1 MAREQRRIIIMRE
14 NLRYVIQY
22 HAHTIRILVRIVAQT
37 AKSASF
43 ACRFSLNIRQFSLT
57 PAKMEMPMSTTWFVG
72 ADWLAEHIDDPEI
85 QIIDARMASPG
96 QEDRNVAQEYLN
108 GHIPGAVFFDIEALS
123 DHTSPLPHMLPRPET
138 FAVAMREL
146 GVNQD
151 KHLIVYD
158 EGNLFSAPR
167 AWWMLRTFGVE
178 KVSILGGGLAGW
190 QRDDLLLEEGAVE
203 LPEGEFNAAF
213 NPEAVVKVTDVLLAS
228 HENTAQIIDAR
239 PATRFNAEVDE
250 PRPGL
255 RRGHIP
261 GALNVPWTEL
271 VREGELKTTD
281 ELDAIFF
288 GRGVSYDKPIIVSCG
303 SGVTAA
309 VVLLALATLD
319 VTNVKLYDGAWSE
332 WGARADLP
340 VEPVK

>member
-1 MAREQRRIIIMRE
+1 MTTAFF
-14 NLRYVIQY
+14 
-22 HAHTIRILVRIVAQT
+22 VAT
-37 AKSASF
+37 
-43 ACRFSLNIRQFSLT
+43 
-57 PAKMEMPMSTTWFVG
+57 
-72 ADWLAEHIDDPEI
+72 DWLAEHIDDPQI
-85 QIIDARMASPG
+85 QIIDARMAPPG
-96 QEDRNVAQEYLN
+96 QEDRDVAQEYRS

-123 DHTSPLPHMLPRPET
+123 DHTSPLPHMMPRPES

-146 GVNQD
+146 GVDQD

-178 KVSILGGGLAGW
+178 NVSILGGGLAGW
-190 QRDDLLLEEGAVE
+190 QRDELPLQEGNVE
-203 LPEGEFNAAF
+203 LPEGDFDAAF
-213 NPEAVVKVTDVLLAS
+213 NPEAVVRVTDVLLAS
-228 HENTAQIIDAR
+228 HEKSAQIVDAR
-239 PATRFNAEVDE
+239 PAARFNAEADE

-255 RRGHIP
+255 RRGHVP

-271 VREGELKTTD
+271 VQDGELKTTD

-288 GRGVSYDKPIIVSCG
+288 RHGVSFDRPIIASCG

-309 VVLLALATLD
+309 VVVLALTTLD
-319 VTNVKLYDGAWSE
+319 VPDVALYDGAWSE

-340 VEPVK
+340 VEPAETK

>member
-1 MAREQRRIIIMRE
+1 
-14 NLRYVIQY
+14 
-22 HAHTIRILVRIVAQT
+22 
-37 AKSASF
+37 
-43 ACRFSLNIRQFSLT
+43 
-57 PAKMEMPMSTTWFVG
+57 MSTTWFVG

-281 ELDAIFF
+281 ELDAIFL

>member
-1 MAREQRRIIIMRE
+1 
-14 NLRYVIQY
+14 
-22 HAHTIRILVRIVAQT
+22 
-37 AKSASF
+37 
-43 ACRFSLNIRQFSLT
+43 
-57 PAKMEMPMSTTWFVG
+57 MSTTWFVG
-72 ADWLAEHIDDPEI
+72 ADWLAKHIDDPEI
-85 QIIDARMASPG
+85 QIIDARMAPPG
-96 QEDRNVAQEYLN
+96 QEDRNVAQEYLH

-123 DHTSPLPHMLPRPET
+123 DQTSPLPHMLPRPET

-178 KVSILGGGLAGW
+178 RVSILGGGLAGW
-190 QRDDLLLEEGAVE
+190 QRDDLLLEEGPME
-203 LPEGEFNAAF
+203 LQEGEFNATF
-213 NPEAVVKVTDVLLAS
+213 TPEAVVKVTDVLLAS
-228 HENTAQIIDAR
+228 HEKTAQIIDAR
-239 PATRFNAEVDE
+239 PAARFNAEVDE
-250 PRPGL
+250 PRAGL

-288 GRGVSYDKPIIVSCG
+288 SRGVSYDKPIIVSCG

-319 VTNVKLYDGAWSE
+319 VPNVKLYDGAWSE
-332 WGARADLP
+332 WGARTDLP

>member
-1 MAREQRRIIIMRE
+1 
-14 NLRYVIQY
+14 
-22 HAHTIRILVRIVAQT
+22 
-37 AKSASF
+37 
-43 ACRFSLNIRQFSLT
+43 
-57 PAKMEMPMSTTWFVG
+57 MSTTWFVG

-190 QRDDLLLEEGAVE
+190 QRDDLLFEEGAVE

-239 PATRFNAEVDE
+239 PAARFNAEVDE

-261 GALNVPWTEL
+261 GAFNVPWTEL

-288 GRGVSYDKPIIVSCG
+288 DRGVSYDKPIIVSCG

-319 VTNVKLYDGAWSE
+319 VPNVKLYDGAWSE